1 MDIATV
7 AGCALSI
14 VLIVGSILIGGGS
27 LTAFFD
33 VPSILVVFGG
43 LIAAALVSFPLPN
56 IRNFFRVSRKAVF
69 WKIDTPADLVEQIV
83 AIAMIAR
90 REGLLALDKRTNE
103 IENDFIR
110 LGVQMAVDGT
120 RPEVMEDILRTE
132 IDAIATRHREG
143 KALFDC
149 MGRFSPAFGMIGTLL
164 GLVMMLGDMNDPS
177 QIGAGMA
184 VALLTTLYGAVAAN
198 CLFLPLAEKLG
209 YTSKKERL
217 TMEIVIRGVMAIQ
230 AGEHPRVIHQ
240 KLNTF
245 IPPNQRAKEVAL
257 PRLESRAARPRVSP
271 PKPHHSPVPQS
282 TAAQPTTAQPRAH
295 HG

>member
-7 AGCALSI
+7 AGCALSV
-14 VLIVGSILIGGGS
+14 VLILGSILIGGGS

-43 LIAAALVSFPLPN
+43 LIAAALVSFPLPSL
-56 IRNFFRVSRKAVF
+56 RNFFRVSRKAVF
-69 WKIDTPADLVEQIV
+69 WKVETPADIVQQIV
-83 AIAMIAR
+83 SLSMIAR
-90 REGLLALDKRTNE
+90 REGLLALDKRTGE
-103 IENDFIR
+103 IQNNFIR

-132 IDAIATRHREG
+132 IDAVATRHREG

-164 GLVMMLGDMNDPS
+164 GLVMMLGDMNDPA

-198 CLFLPLAEKLG
+198 CLFLPFAEKLG

-217 TMEIVIRGVMAIQ
+217 TMEIILRGVMAIQ
-230 AGEHPRVIHQ
+230 SGEHPRVIQQ

-245 IPPNQRAKEVAL
+245 IPPNLRAKEVA
-257 PRLESRAARPRVSP
+257 PSRLETRALKPRVSP
-271 PKPHHSPVPQS
+271 PKPHHSPAS
-282 TAAQPTTAQPRAH
+282 PTTAH